1 MRRIFLLVA
10 VAVALVACGE
20 KVDYPTAIGK
30 LKTKSLAE
38 VQNNLVV
45 GCETLDRDYA
55 DYHAY
60 KEYLVPLGM
69 RYIRLQAGWAKT
81 EQKVGVYDFA
91 WLDSIIDDAVSRG
104 LEPWLELSYGNPIY
118 PGGGTKF
125 LMGGW
130 PTSKVAIE
138 AWCNWVRASAERYK
152 GKVHQWEI
160 WNEPDITIRR
170 NNYNPQEMV
179 DLAILTSRI
188 IKSIDPTAK
197 IAVYGIAS
205 GREVATAD
213 ALIGLLAKELR
224 ASGEE
229 HLVDW
234 VSYHGY
240 QYEPEQSYFI
250 DGDSLRKILRRNNLN
265 IDIWQGESG
274 APSVGYKGGALGEYN
289 WSEQTQAKWDIR
301 RMMNDHGNGVRTSVF
316 SISDM
321 NYSANDEVKMKNYKG
336 LLSTDE
342 NSRVIR
348 PKMAYYAVQ
357 NFVAVFDNLDSSL
370 DAQNLKIITP
380 AADSVGKQLVYM
392 FEDKESG
399 LQSIALWRGGATPVD
414 GEWSD
419 VVSVAIAD
427 FNCKRPICVDILHG
441 TIYDIPYR
449 KVGKRYLFDAVP
461 YYDSPIIIC
470 DESLIDIEEIK

>member
-1 MRRIFLLVA
+1 MKRFLTLLV
-10 VAVALVACGE
+10 VALALVACSE
-20 KVDYPTAIGK
+20 AVDYPTAIGN
-30 LKTKSLAE
+30 LKTKQLSE
-38 VQNNLVV
+38 VHNNLAV

-60 KEYLVPLGM
+60 KEYLAPLGM

-81 EQKVGVYDFA
+81 EQKPGVYDFA
-91 WLDSIIDDAVSRG
+91 WLDAIIDDAVSRG

-130 PTSKVAIE
+130 PTSKVAVE

-152 GKVHQWEI
+152 GKVHQWEV

-170 NNYNPQEMV
+170 NNYDPQEIV

-188 IKSIDPTAK
+188 IKEVDPTAK

-213 ALIGLLAKELR
+213 ILIGSLAAKLK
-224 ASGEE
+224 STGEE

-240 QYEPEQSYFI
+240 QYEPELSYFI
-250 DGDSLRKILRRNNLN
+250 DGDSLRKVLRRHNFD

-274 APSVGYKGGALGEYN
+274 APSVGYMGGALGEYD

-301 RMMNDHGNGVRTSVF
+301 KMMNDHGNGVRTSIF

-342 NSRVIR
+342 NSKVIR

-357 NFVAVFDNLDSSL
+357 NFVAMFDNLDLPCDIQGVKVDTS
-370 DAQNLKIITP
+370 AVTP
-380 AADSVGKQLVYM
+380 PHRKLVYL
-392 FEDKESG
+392 FSDRESE
-399 LQSIALWRGGATPVD
+399 LQSIVLWRGGATPID
-414 GEWSD
+414 GAWSD
-419 VVSVAIAD
+419 VVSVEVAN
-427 FNCKRPICVDILHG
+427 FNCKKPLCVDLLTG
-441 TIYDIPYR
+441 VVYKIPYR
-449 KVGKRYLFDAVP
+449 KEGDNFIFDAVP
-461 YYDSPIIIC
+461 YYDSPVVVC
-470 DESLIDIEEIK
+470 DRSLVEVE

>member
-1 MRRIFLLVA
+1 MLLA
-10 VAVALVACGE
+10 LLLALVACDKAVE
-20 KVDYPTAIGK
+20 YPTAIGK
-30 LKTKSLAE
+30 LKTKSLSE
-38 VQNNLVV
+38 VHNDLVV

-60 KEYLVPLGM
+60 KEYLAPLGA

-81 EQKVGVYDFA
+81 EQKPGVYDFA
-91 WLDSIIDDAVSRG
+91 WLDAIIDDAVSRG

-152 GKVHQWEI
+152 GKVHQWEV

-170 NNYNPQEMV
+170 NNYDPQEMV

-188 IKSIDPTAK
+188 IKEVDPMSK

-205 GREVATAD
+205 GREVDTAD
-213 ALIGLLAKELR
+213 ALIGLLAEKLR
-224 ASGEE
+224 ATGEE

-240 QYEPEQSYFI
+240 QYEPELSYFI
-250 DGDSLRKILRRNNLN
+250 DGDSLRKVLRRHNFN

-274 APSVGYKGGALGEYN
+274 APSVGYKGGALGEYD

-301 RMMNDHGNGVRTSVF
+301 RMMNDHGNGVRTSIF

-336 LLSTDE
+336 LLSTDD
-342 NSRVIR
+342 NKKVLR

-357 NFVAVFDNLDSSL
+357 NFVAVFDNLDLSCDIQGVRIDVS
-370 DAQNLKIITP
+370 NVTTP
-380 AADSVGKQLVYM
+380 HRKLAYLFSDR
-392 FEDKESG
+392 ESE
-399 LQSIALWRGGATPVD
+399 LQSLVLWQGGATPID
-414 GEWSD
+414 QEWSD
-419 VVSVAIAD
+419 VVSVEVED
-427 FNCKRPICVDILHG
+427 FNCKKPICVDLLTG
-441 TIYDIPYR
+441 VVYKIPYR
-449 KVGKRYLFDAVP
+449 KEGNNYIFDAVP
-461 YYDSPIIIC
+461 YYDSPTIIC
-470 DESLIDIEEIK
+470 DRSLVGVE

>member
-1 MRRIFLLVA
+1 MKRFLTLLA
-10 VAVALVACGE
+10 VSLTFVACSE
-20 KVDYPTAIGK
+20 AVDYPTAIGK
-30 LKTKSLAE
+30 LKTKQLSE
-38 VQNNLVV
+38 VHNNLAV

-60 KEYLVPLGM
+60 KEYLAPLGM

-81 EQKVGVYDFA
+81 EQKPGVYDFA
-91 WLDSIIDDAVSRG
+91 
-104 LEPWLELSYGNPIY
+104 WLELSYGNPIY

-130 PTSKVAIE
+130 PTSKVAVE

-152 GKVHQWEI
+152 GKVHQWEV

-170 NNYNPQEMV
+170 NNYDPQEIV

-188 IKSIDPTAK
+188 IKEVDPTAK

-213 ALIGLLAKELR
+213 ILIGSLAAKLK
-224 ASGEE
+224 STGEE

-240 QYEPEQSYFI
+240 QYEPELSYFI
-250 DGDSLRKILRRNNLN
+250 DGDSLRKVLRRHNFD

-274 APSVGYKGGALGEYN
+274 APSVGYMGGALGEYD
-289 WSEQTQAKWDIR
+289 WSEQTQSKWDIR
-301 RMMNDHGNGVRTSVF
+301 KMMNDHGNGVRTSIF

-342 NSRVIR
+342 NSKVIR

-357 NFVAVFDNLDSSL
+357 NFVAVFDNLDLPCDIQGIKVDVS
-370 DAQNLKIITP
+370 AVTTP
-380 AADSVGKQLVYM
+380 HRKLVYL
-392 FEDKESG
+392 FSDRESE
-399 LQSIALWRGGATPVD
+399 LQSIVLWRGGATPID
-414 GEWSD
+414 GAWSD
-419 VVSVAIAD
+419 VVSVEVAN
-427 FNCKRPICVDILHG
+427 FNCKKPLCVDLLTG
-441 TIYDIPYR
+441 VVYKIPYR
-449 KVGKRYLFDAVP
+449 KEGDNFIFDAVP
-461 YYDSPIIIC
+461 YYDSPVVVC
-470 DESLIDIEEIK
+470 DRSLVEVE

>member
-1 MRRIFLLVA
+1 MKRFLTLLA
-10 VAVALVACGE
+10 VSLTFVACSE
-20 KVDYPTAIGK
+20 AVDYPTAIGK
-30 LKTKSLAE
+30 LKTKQLSE
-38 VQNNLVV
+38 VHNNLAV

-60 KEYLVPLGM
+60 KEYLAPLGM

-81 EQKVGVYDFA
+81 EQKPGVYDFA
-91 WLDSIIDDAVSRG
+91 WLDAIIDDAVSRG

-130 PTSKVAIE
+130 PTSKVAVE

-152 GKVHQWEI
+152 GKVHQWEV

-170 NNYNPQEMV
+170 NNYDPQEIV

-188 IKSIDPTAK
+188 IKEVDPTAK

-213 ALIGLLAKELR
+213 ILIGSLAAKLK
-224 ASGEE
+224 STGEE

-240 QYEPEQSYFI
+240 QYEPELSYFI
-250 DGDSLRKILRRNNLN
+250 DGDSLRKVLRRHNFD

-274 APSVGYKGGALGEYN
+274 APSVGYMGGALGEYD
-289 WSEQTQAKWDIR
+289 WSEQTQSKWDIR
-301 RMMNDHGNGVRTSVF
+301 KMMNDHGNGVRTSIF

-342 NSRVIR
+342 NSKVIR

-357 NFVAVFDNLDSSL
+357 NFVAVFDNLDLPCDIQGIKVDVS
-370 DAQNLKIITP
+370 AVTTP
-380 AADSVGKQLVYM
+380 HRKLVYL
-392 FEDKESG
+392 FSDRESE
-399 LQSIALWRGGATPVD
+399 LQSIVLWRGGATPID
-414 GEWSD
+414 GAWSD
-419 VVSVAIAD
+419 VVSVEVAN
-427 FNCKRPICVDILHG
+427 FNCKKPLCVDLLTG
-441 TIYDIPYR
+441 VVYKIPYR
-449 KVGKRYLFDAVP
+449 KEGDNFIFDAVP
-461 YYDSPIIIC
+461 YYDSPVVVC
-470 DESLIDIEEIK
+470 DRSLVEVE

>member
-1 MRRIFLLVA
+1 MKRFLALLA
-10 VAVALVACGE
+10 VSLTFVACSE
-20 KVDYPTAIGK
+20 AVDYPTAIGK
-30 LKTKSLAE
+30 LKTKQLSE
-38 VQNNLVV
+38 VHNNLAV

-60 KEYLVPLGM
+60 KEYLAPLGM

-81 EQKVGVYDFA
+81 EQKPGVYDFA
-91 WLDSIIDDAVSRG
+91 WLDAIIDDAVSRG

-130 PTSKVAIE
+130 PTSKVAVE

-152 GKVHQWEI
+152 GKVHQWEV

-170 NNYNPQEMV
+170 NNYDPQEIV

-188 IKSIDPTAK
+188 IKEVDPTAK

-213 ALIGLLAKELR
+213 ILIGSLAAKLK
-224 ASGEE
+224 STGEE

-240 QYEPEQSYFI
+240 QYEPELSYFI
-250 DGDSLRKILRRNNLN
+250 DGDSLRKVLRRHNFD

-274 APSVGYKGGALGEYN
+274 APSVGYMGGALGEYD

-301 RMMNDHGNGVRTSVF
+301 KMMNDHGNGVRTSIF

-342 NSRVIR
+342 NSKVIR

-357 NFVAVFDNLDSSL
+357 NFVAVFDNLDLPCDIQGVKVDTS
-370 DAQNLKIITP
+370 AVTTP
-380 AADSVGKQLVYM
+380 HRKLVYL
-392 FEDKESG
+392 FSDRESE
-399 LQSIALWRGGATPVD
+399 LQSIVLWRGGATPID

-419 VVSVAIAD
+419 VVSVEVAN
-427 FNCKRPICVDILHG
+427 FNCKKPLCVDLLTG
-441 TIYDIPYR
+441 VVYKIPYR
-449 KVGKRYLFDAVP
+449 KEGDNFIFDAVP
-461 YYDSPIIIC
+461 YYDSPVVVC
-470 DESLIDIEEIK
+470 DRSLVEVE

>member
-1 MRRIFLLVA
+1 MRRYFVLLA
-10 VAVALVACGE
+10 LLLALVACD
-20 KVDYPTAIGK
+20 KAVDYPTAIGK
-30 LKTKSLAE
+30 LKTKSLSE
-38 VQNNLVV
+38 VHNDLVV

-60 KEYLVPLGM
+60 KEYLEPLGM
-69 RYIRLQAGWAKT
+69 RYIRLQAGWAKS

-91 WLDSIIDDAVSRG
+91 WLDAIIDDAVSRG

-138 AWCNWVRASAERYK
+138 AWCNWVRAMAERYN
-152 GKVHQWEI
+152 GKVHQWEV

-170 NNYNPQEMV
+170 NNYDPQEMV

-188 IKSIDPTAK
+188 IKEIDPSAK

-205 GREVATAD
+205 GREVDTAD
-213 ALIGLLAKELR
+213 ALIGLLAEKLR
-224 ASGEE
+224 ATGEE

-240 QYEPEQSYFI
+240 QYEPELSYFI
-250 DGDSLRKILRRNNLN
+250 DGDSLRKVLRRHNFD

-274 APSVGYKGGALGEYN
+274 APSVGYKGGALGEYD

-301 RMMNDHGNGVRTSVF
+301 RMMNDHGNGVRTSIF

-342 NSRVIR
+342 NSRVLR

-357 NFVAVFDNLDSSL
+357 NFVAVFDNLDLSCDIQGVRVDVS
-370 DAQNLKIITP
+370 NVTTP
-380 AADSVGKQLVYM
+380 HRKLAYLFSDR
-392 FEDKESG
+392 ESE
-399 LQSIALWRGGATPVD
+399 LQSLVLWRGGATPVD
-414 GEWSD
+414 GAWSD
-419 VVSVAIAD
+419 VVSVEIAA
-427 FNCKRPICVDILHG
+427 FNCKKPVCVDLLTGIVYKL
-441 TIYDIPYR
+441 PYR
-449 KVGKRYLFDAVP
+449 KEGNSCIFDAVP
-461 YYDSPIIIC
+461 YYDSPILIC
-470 DESLIDIEEIK
+470 DRSLVGVE